1 MRCLLCPLESALLK
15 EAVAQ
20 HSAQVLGGGLHAE
33 EPALPSAESRR
44 RIHPDSH
51 PGAARPSNDD
61 GPKRD
66 EQVAGRWAVSLHFL
80 LLSCSCVPSF
90 WPFRAAVFSPPGG
103 VVPCG
108 L

>member
-61 GPKRD
+61 GPRSLISYCRISALGGSPKI
-66 EQVAGRWAVSLHFL
+66 VSYSQNSQIQISSGL
-80 LLSCSCVPSF
+80 
-90 WPFRAAVFSPPGG
+90 GG
-103 VVPCG
+103 
-108 L
+108 LWMLA